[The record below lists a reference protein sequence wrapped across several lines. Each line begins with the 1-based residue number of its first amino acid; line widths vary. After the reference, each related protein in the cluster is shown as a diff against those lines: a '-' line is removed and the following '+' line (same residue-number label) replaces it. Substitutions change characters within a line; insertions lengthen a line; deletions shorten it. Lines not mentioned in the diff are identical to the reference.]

1 MSQTRIIVTEEH
13 ATTRLTVSPLGLQG
27 PPGTSGLTVD
37 ELAAING
44 AASPDADN
52 PFATMS
58 IFDGLTKLAVVD
70 ELPTPQVT
78 GTLYFVKP

>member
-1 MSQTRIIVTEEH
+1 MSQTRIIVTEGH

-27 PPGTSGLTVD
+27 PPGTSGLTAD

-70 ELPTPQVT
+70 ALPTPQVT

>member
-1 MSQTRIIVTEEH
+1 MNVKLNVTENSRVIKLVLSGTGVRG
-13 ATTRLTVSPLGLQG
+13 AS
-27 PPGTSGLTVD
+27 GTSGLTAD

-70 ELPTPQVT
+70 ALPDPQVT